1 LRDLL
6 DAGRY
11 AGADRNE
18 PGKRFLKMKAT
29 TKKILF
35 ISYFAGVDANC
46 PAEWADD
53 RLRAMDAMGIK
64 SIVLTNYGS
73 NQQDSESMRVY
84 KTPSL
89 SSDDFAH
96 ELTLRRAWGARRT
109 VGEYT
114 LRGAVLVCGAVLKA
128 LTRVLTR
135 GGSGGK
141 WSWMMSATPVGI
153 WLGITKSIDEIY
165 CTGGPPSAYFVGLMV
180 SRLTGKPLKIEF
192 QDPLVGA
199 EINRSG
205 YKQRAVRAVE
215 RLMLKNAALGV
226 YVTKKAAED
235 ARKRN
240 PDVGGKIIHNYPA
253 AWPYLPRERGDQNQT
268 PKQPI
273 QILHLGTLYG
283 SRNLDKLFSALDSLY
298 RKNVVQ
304 LGMVQITNLGSVYT
318 HNAEEYKKRADFN
331 YLPERRRLDALKIA
345 KNADYLLLVQHD
357 DSRSAETIP
366 YKLYD
371 YLNLD
376 IPIILLIKNQEI
388 KELCHQYSKLI
399 ADCGNEAEIAS
410 ALESALGQN
419 GGWIDQSAANSNHSD
434 RLTIETQ
441 IAKVLSD

>member
-1 LRDLL
+1 
-6 DAGRY
+6 
-11 AGADRNE
+11 
-18 PGKRFLKMKAT
+18 MKAIP
-29 TKKILF
+29 KNILF

-96 ELTLRRAWGARRT
+96 ELALRRAWGARRS

-114 LRGAVLVCGAVLKA
+114 LRGVVLVFGSVLKA

-141 WSWMMSATPVGI
+141 WSWMMSATLVGI
-153 WLGITKSIDEIY
+153 WLGITKPIDEIY
-165 CTGGPPSAYFVGLMV
+165 CTGGPPSAYFVGLMI
-180 SRLTGKPLKIEF
+180 SWLTRKPLKIEF

-215 RLMLKNAALGV
+215 RLMLRNAALGV

-235 ARKRN
+235 ARARN
-240 PDVGGKIIHNYPA
+240 PDVAAKIIHNYPA
-253 AWPYLPRERGDQNQT
+253 AWPYLPRERGEQPNT
-268 PKQPI
+268 HMRPI

-298 RKNVVQ
+298 KKAVVQ
-304 LGMVQITNLGSVYT
+304 PGMVQITNLGSVYT
-318 HNAEEYKKRADFN
+318 HNAEEYKKRMDFN
-331 YLPERRRLDALKIA
+331 YLPERRRLDALEIA
-345 KNADYLLLVQHD
+345 KHADFLLLVQHD
-357 DSRSAETIP
+357 DGRSAETIP

-388 KELCHQYSKLI
+388 KELCHKYSELI
-399 ADCGNEAEIAS
+399 ADCGNEAEIVS
-410 ALESALGQN
+410 ALESALGKN
-419 GGWIDQSAANSNHSD
+419 GNWIGGISSGVDPND
-434 RLTIETQ
+434 GLTIQTQ
-441 IAKVLSD
+441 IANVLSI

>member
-1 LRDLL
+1 M
-6 DAGRY
+6 
-11 AGADRNE
+11 N
-18 PGKRFLKMKAT
+18 AT
-29 TKKILF
+29 TKNILF

-53 RLRAMDAMGIK
+53 RLRAMDAMGIN

-73 NQQDSESMRVY
+73 NQQNSESMRVY

-96 ELTLRRAWGARRT
+96 ELALRRSWGSSRS

-114 LRGAVLVCGAVLKA
+114 LRGVVLVVGYLLKA
-128 LTRVLTR
+128 LTRVITR

-141 WSWMMSATPVGI
+141 WSWMVSATPVGI
-153 WLGITKSIDEIY
+153 WLGITKPIDEIY
-165 CTGGPPSAYFVGLMV
+165 CTGGPPSAYFVGLIV
-180 SRLTGKPLKIEF
+180 YWITGKPLKIEF

-215 RLMLKNAALGV
+215 RLILRNAALGV

-235 ARKRN
+235 ARTRN
-240 PDVGGKIIHNYPA
+240 PDFATKIIHNYPA
-253 AWPYLPRERGDQNQT
+253 AWPLLPRERGEQPHT
-268 PKQPI
+268 HRRPI

-298 RKNVVQ
+298 KKDVVQ
-304 LGMVQITNLGSVYT
+304 PGAVQITNLGSVYT
-318 HNAEEYKKRADFN
+318 HNAEEYKKRPDFN
-331 YLPERRRLDALKIA
+331 YLPERRRLDALEIA
-345 KNADYLLLVQHD
+345 KHADFLLLIQHD
-357 DSRSAETIP
+357 DSRSEETIP

-371 YLNLD
+371 YLNLG

-388 KELCHQYSKLI
+388 EELCHQYSELI

-410 ALESALGQN
+410 ALESGLEQN
-419 GGWIDQSAANSNHSD
+419 EGWIDRSSSGIDASAG
-434 RLTIETQ
+434 LTIQSQ
-441 IAKVLSD
+441 IANILSI

>member
-1 LRDLL
+1 
-6 DAGRY
+6 
-11 AGADRNE
+11 
-18 PGKRFLKMKAT
+18 MKPT
-29 TKKILF
+29 TKNILF

-73 NQQDSESMRVY
+73 NQQNSESRRVY

-96 ELTLRRAWGARRT
+96 ELTLRRACGARSS
-109 VGEYT
+109 VGEFT
-114 LRGAVLVCGAVLKA
+114 LRGVVVVLGTVLKA

-141 WSWMMSATPVGI
+141 WSWMISAIPVGI
-153 WLGITKSIDEIY
+153 WLGITKQIDQIY
-165 CTGGPPSAYFVGLMV
+165 CTGGPPSAYFVGMVV

-205 YKQRAVRAVE
+205 YKQRAVRTVE
-215 RLMLKNAALGV
+215 RLMLRNAALGV

-235 ARKRN
+235 ARIRN
-240 PDVGGKIIHNYPA
+240 PDVAAKIIHNYPA
-253 AWPYLPRERGDQNQT
+253 AWPYLPRERGE
-268 PKQPI
+268 QPHTHRRPV

-298 RKNVVQ
+298 MKRVIQ
-304 LGMVQITNLGSVYT
+304 PGAVQITNLGSVYT

-331 YLPERRRLDALKIA
+331 YLPERRRLDALRIA
-345 KNADYLLLVQHD
+345 ENADFLLLVQHD

-371 YLNLD
+371 YLNLH
-376 IPIILLIKNQEI
+376 IPILLLIKNQEI
-388 KELCHQYSKLI
+388 KEICRQYSRLV
-399 ADCGNEAEIAS
+399 ADCGSDAEIAS

-419 GGWIDQSAANSNHSD
+419 GEWIDRSSKGVNDSD
-434 RLTIETQ
+434 WLSIRTQ
-441 IAKVLSD
+441 IANILSV